1 MRTKKGQINDMTKT
15 YSYSAE
21 NNEFLDMTQNNY
33 FFEGEDAKVL
43 YFSDDKNEFL
53 EFVNCYDFENIKK
66 NFNDSE
72 NIKFNFAD

>member
-21 NNEFLDMTQNNY
+21 NNEFLEMAQNNY

>member
-1 MRTKKGQINDMTKT
+1 MTKIF
-15 YSYSAE
+15 SYSAE
-21 NNEFLDMTQNNY
+21 NNEFIDMTQNNY

-43 YFSDDKNEFL
+43 YFCGDKSEYL
-53 EFVNCYDFENIKK
+53 EFVNCYNFENIKK

>member
-1 MRTKKGQINDMTKT
+1 MTKT

-21 NNEFLDMTQNNY
+21 NNEFLEMAQNNY

-43 YFSDDKNEFL
+43 YFSGDKSEIL
-53 EFVNCYDFENIKK
+53 EFVNYYDFENIKK

-72 NIKFNFAD
+72 NIKFYFAD